1 MLRAQELLLV
11 LLVFIANSD
20 SRWFAI
26 NGETANEFSLCHR
39 LGFYDRTD
47 YYAFLVHGGLA
58 GYDINKK
65 TGQKELKIYRDE
77 WNHMLDELPNKAELF
92 ELNTKNFD
100 IKNTLK
106 GDSQRDQ
113 KHRFDFHVISIGQKS
128 KDSYKNIA
136 VQLKQGSIIPPALN
150 LLNKMQRSFVRNV
163 RRMITDTIINNRDI
177 YDKAIKRKK
186 LTIVSIILI
195 NNAPRQRMTQWR

>member
-1 MLRAQELLLV
+1 MPTTASMRRAQEQLLV
-11 LLVFIANSD
+11 LLVFLAQCGAS
-20 SRWFAI
+20 WFTI
-26 NGETANEFSLCHR
+26 NGETSKEFSLCRR

-106 GDSQRDQ
+106 GDSQRGQ
-113 KHRFDFHVISIGQKS
+113 KHRFDFHVISIGRKS

-163 RRMITDTIINNRDI
+163 WRMITDTIINNRDI
-177 YDKAIKRKK
+177 YDEAIKKK
-186 LTIVSIILI
+186 
-195 NNAPRQRMTQWR
+195 Q

>member
-1 MLRAQELLLV
+1 
-11 LLVFIANSD
+11 
-20 SRWFAI
+20 
-26 NGETANEFSLCHR
+26 
-39 LGFYDRTD
+39 
-47 YYAFLVHGGLA
+47 
-58 GYDINKK
+58 
-65 TGQKELKIYRDE
+65 
-77 WNHMLDELPNKAELF
+77 MLDELPNKAELF

-106 GDSQRDQ
+106 GDSQRGQ

-150 LLNKMQRSFVRNV
+150 LLNKMQRGFPRNNV

-177 YDKAIKRKK
+177 YDEAIKKDNSRDANASATAPTSPTKNNTNNNNLDPHPSMPTPSPSKK
-186 LTIVSIILI
+186 AHIGTLTNDGITSHQPIVNAGSDGKYKYDLVGKALGKDPSLVGDTDLDRLI
-195 NNAPRQRMTQWR
+195 MQAVALKKK